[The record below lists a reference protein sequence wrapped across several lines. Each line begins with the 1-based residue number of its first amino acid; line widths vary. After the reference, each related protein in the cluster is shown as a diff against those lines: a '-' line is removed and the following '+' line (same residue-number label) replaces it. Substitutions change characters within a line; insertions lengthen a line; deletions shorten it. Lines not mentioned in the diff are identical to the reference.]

1 MIKNPIRGKPK
12 GGSVSVSLP
21 KSKISHINASL
32 SLYFKFSIMEKIKKE
47 NRVSPQIFYVC

>member
-32 SLYFKFSIMEKIKKE
+32 SLYFKFNIMEKIKKE